1 MVEQTS
7 DDTPACGTVLLL
19 NGSSSSGKTTLSR
32 ALQQHIEH
40 PLQHLALDQFRDGLP
55 DRFRGL
61 NSPPG
66 TAGARG
72 LNVVPRAVG
81 DELLTHIEF
90 GEVGE
95 RVLRA
100 MRRSVAALAR
110 EGIWVVVDDL
120 LFQPGYLLDYVRVL
134 VGVPTYLIGVR
145 CPLPVVEARES
156 ERPGRFPGTAKSHY
170 DSVHRAVFDL
180 EVTYDVEV
188 DTSVDTPDACARSV
202 LQRLT
207 APPRALGRLM
217 ERAVATTASG
227 PL

>member
-1 MVEQTS
+1 
-7 DDTPACGTVLLL
+7 LLL

-32 ALQQHIEH
+32 ALQQHIDA
-40 PLQHLALDQFRDGLP
+40 PLQHLALDQFRDGMP

-66 TAGARG
+66 SAGARG

-81 DELLTHIEF
+81 DETLTHIEF
-90 GEVGE
+90 GEFGE
-95 RVLRA
+95 RMLRA
-100 MRRSVAALAR
+100 MRRSVAVLAR

-120 LFQPGYLLDYVRVL
+120 LFRPDYLLDYARVL

-170 DSVHRAVFDL
+170 DVVHKAVFDL
-180 EVTYDVEV
+180 KATYDVEV
-188 DTSVDTPDACARSV
+188 DTSVQTPDECARTV
-202 LQRLT
+202 LQRLS
-207 APPRALGRLM
+207 APPRALAQLVEQAM
-217 ERAVATTASG
+217 ATTATGS
-227 PL
+227 L